1 MLRFSPKPHTGLSNS
16 GVLLQEYELPEYLV
30 LKPKGPYI
38 WLQKTDFSGKGYAK
52 NLHTLS
58 PSPEEEI

>member
-30 LKPKGPYI
+30 LKPKGPYM
-38 WLQKTDFSGKGYAK
+38 WLQKTDFSGKGHAK
-52 NLHTLS
+52 TLHTLS